1 MKEKNAK
8 VSINRGKAAKMTKDA
23 KQKASKA
30 IVSMVIIWEYAYLS
44 FLLCFCSDL
53 LFLWYG
59 LTM

>member
-53 LFLWYG
+53 LF
-59 LTM
+59 